1 MRHEKINLPANVDE
15 VEIAAVWPASAQV
28 APAPIPETG
37 FVAEDFRP
45 TPAAPDMPAAVG
57 VMIAA
62 ANAAVI
68 GALYFAT
75 AGTSFSIFMITI
87 SALFVVAFFTV
98 PRIFLGVEP
107 KAAPRTS
114 LDRFM
119 SQGIQTLTG
128 HTHGRDALIQIL
140 IVPVLLA
147 IGIFM
152 MGIAAAI
159 IL

>member
-1 MRHEKINLPANVDE
+1 MRHEKIVRPTAVDE

-28 APAPIPETG
+28 APAPIPET
-37 FVAEDFRP
+37 FSAENFRP
-45 TPAAPDMPAAVG
+45 TPAAPDVPASVG
-57 VMIAA
+57 AMIVA

-75 AGTSFSIFMITI
+75 AGTAFSIFMITI

-107 KAAPRTS
+107 KSHPRTS
-114 LDRFM
+114 LDRFLH
-119 SQGIQTLTG
+119 QGIETLTG
-128 HTHGRDALIQIL
+128 HTGGRDALVQIL

-147 IGIFM
+147 AGIFV